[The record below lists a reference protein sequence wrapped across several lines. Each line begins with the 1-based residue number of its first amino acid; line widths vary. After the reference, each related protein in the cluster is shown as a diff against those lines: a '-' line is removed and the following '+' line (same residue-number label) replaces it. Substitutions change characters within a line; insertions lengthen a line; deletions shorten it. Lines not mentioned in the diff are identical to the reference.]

1 MRDKSVGTMPML
13 PFASLVA
20 NCAIWTWYGALL
32 NEGAGDT
39 TVMLPNAS
47 GLCVGIIASAI
58 YLKYS
63 PSKQIPL
70 VAGTIGIVGA
80 VSAAAMTMP
89 SAEVLP
95 YIGYLG
101 DLLAVILMASPLS
114 TMRSVIQE
122 KSTRSMALPIS
133 VVRGSTCLPWGK
145 KNVNHERGGFPF
157 LPTHSRLPHPPP
169 SLVPRRHFST
179 DVAGSATA
187 T

>member
-1 MRDKSVGTMPML
+1 MTFHAPLNSRALTHAHTAASSLHSVCTFNPHTSVQTALKIVRDKSVGTMPML

-47 GLCVGIIASAI
+47 GMCVGLLASAI

-63 PSKQIPL
+63 PSKQLPL

-101 DLLAVILMASPLS
+101 DLLAVVLMASPLS

-133 VVRGSTCLPWGK
+133 VVR
-145 KNVNHERGGFPF
+145 E
-157 LPTHSRLPHPPP
+157 
-169 SLVPRRHFST
+169 
-179 DVAGSATA
+179 
-187 T
+187 